1 MLCARKRIAALL
13 GQGELLQDLVTV
25 LETVEKLAIDFEA
38 KFKVGTGF
46 QPVRIGWKPTPR
58 SCRSTT

>member
-1 MLCARKRIAALL
+1 MGAS
-13 GQGELLQDLVTV
+13 QYFLQAGN